1 MYSSNHMQ
9 SSLSGSNITC
19 GNYGDGETQIKNN
32 YYFEGRDMKHNCIQI
47 SFFWWSMDS
56 LVVTKSY
63 LLI

>member
-32 YYFEGRDMKHNCIQI
+32 YYFEGRDNCIQI